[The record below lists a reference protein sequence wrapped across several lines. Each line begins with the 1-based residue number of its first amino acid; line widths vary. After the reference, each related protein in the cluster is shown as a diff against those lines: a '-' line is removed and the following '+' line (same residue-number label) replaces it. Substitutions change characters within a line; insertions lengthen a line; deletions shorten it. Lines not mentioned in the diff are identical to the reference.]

1 MNEKPILF
9 STPMVKAIMAGEKI
23 VTRRVV
29 KNNLPENCPYG
40 EAGTTLWVRETW
52 AVKDGAVIYRADHP
66 NPDSVVW
73 QPSIFMRKKICRLKL
88 FVNSVWTT
96 KLWNITHDECIAE
109 GCKDR
114 DEFQSLWID
123 INGQK
128 SWEANPLVWVVL
140 FTKIEE

>member
-9 STPMVKAIMAGEKI
+9 STPMVQAIMAGKKNQ
-23 VTRRVV
+23 TRRIA
-29 KNNLPENCPYG
+29 KDAEKRPYG

-52 AVKDGAVIYRADHP
+52 AVENGAVIYRADHP
-66 NPDSVVW
+66 NPKSVVW

-88 FVNSVWTT
+88 FVNSIWTE
-96 KLWNITHDECIAE
+96 KLWDISPESCIAE

-123 INGQK
+123 LNGQK

-140 FTKIEE
+140 FTKS